1 VNLPGLKIRGLPVY
15 KITNIGRLYGR
26 LRALRTK
33 SPALHHWWWQRIT
46 AVVLVPL
53 SLWFAASLITM
64 VGAGHAAAAAWVGSP
79 GVALLLVVFI
89 LALCYHAYLGVE
101 VVMDDYVHIEWVKAK
116 GVLAV
121 QVVLGLLAVVGVLAV
136 LWVLAGLG

>member
-1 VNLPGLKIRGLPVY
+1 VTLPRLEIRGLPIY
-15 KITNIGRLYGR
+15 KLYGR

-64 VGAGHAAAAAWVGSP
+64 VGAGHAVAAAWVGSP
-79 GVALLLVVFI
+79 GVALMLVVFI
-89 LALCYHAYLGVE
+89 LAVCYHGYLGVE
-101 VVMDDYVHIEWVKAK
+101 AVMDDYVHIEWVKAK
-116 GVLAV
+116 GILAV
-121 QVVLGLLAVVGVLAV
+121 QVVLTLLAVVGVLAV
-136 LWVLAGLG
+136 LWVVVGLA

>member
-1 VNLPGLKIRGLPVY
+1 
-15 KITNIGRLYGR
+15 
-26 LRALRTK
+26 
-33 SPALHHWWWQRIT
+33 
-46 AVVLVPL
+46 
-53 SLWFAASLITM
+53 
-64 VGAGHAAAAAWVGSP
+64 
-79 GVALLLVVFI
+79 VALLLVVFL

-116 GVLAV
+116 GILAV

>member
-1 VNLPGLKIRGLPVY
+1 VNLPHLKIRGLPVY
-15 KITNIGRLYGR
+15 KIINIGRLYGR

-53 SLWFAASLITM
+53 SLWFAAPLITM
-64 VGAGHAAAAAWVGSP
+64 ASAGHAAAAAWVGSP

-101 VVMDDYVHIEWVKAK
+101 VVMDDYVHIERVKAK
-116 GVLAV
+116 GILAV
-121 QVVLGLLAVVGVLAV
+121 QVVLGLLGVVGVLAV
-136 LWVLAGLG
+136 MWVVVGFA

>member
-1 VNLPGLKIRGLPVY
+1 VNPLRLGGLF
-15 KITNIGRLYGR
+15 GR

-46 AVVLVPL
+46 AVVLIPL
-53 SLWFAASLITM
+53 SLWFAASLIAM

-79 GVALLLVVFI
+79 GVAFLLVVFI
-89 LALCYHAYLGVE
+89 LALCYHGYLGVE

-116 GVLAV
+116 GLLAV
-121 QVVLGLLAVVGVLAV
+121 QVLLCLLGVIGVLAV
-136 LWVLAGLG
+136 LWVLGGLA

>member
-1 VNLPGLKIRGLPVY
+1 MNLK
-15 KITNIGRLYGR
+15 RLFQR

-64 VGAGHAAAAAWVGSP
+64 IGADHATAAAWVGSP
-79 GVALLLVVFI
+79 GVALLLVAFV

-101 VVMDDYVHIEWVKAK
+101 VVMDDYVHVEWVKK
-116 GVLAV
+116 RSFLAV
-121 QVVLGLLAVVGVLAV
+121 QVILVLLALTGTLAV
-136 LWVLAGLG
+136 LWVVRVA

>member
-1 VNLPGLKIRGLPVY
+1 MNLPSLKIRGLPVF
-15 KITNIGRLYGR
+15 KMINIWGFYGR

-64 VGAGHAAAAAWVGSP
+64 VGAGHAGAAAWVGSP

-101 VVMDDYVHIEWVKAK
+101 VVMDDYIHIDWVRAK
-116 GVLAV
+116 GILAL

-136 LWVLAGLG
+136 LWVVVGFA

>member
-1 VNLPGLKIRGLPVY
+1 MSLSALDVKG
-15 KITNIGRLYGR
+15 LYGR
-26 LRALRTK
+26 LRTLRTK

-46 AVVLVPL
+46 AVVLVPFC
-53 SLWFAASLITM
+53 LWFAASLITM

-79 GVALLLVVFI
+79 AVALLLVVFL

-101 VVMDDYVHIEWVKAK
+101 VVIDDYVHVEWIRAK

-121 QVVLGLLAVVGVLAV
+121 QVVLGLLAVIGVLAV
-136 LWVLAGLG
+136 LWVLVGHA

>member
-1 VNLPGLKIRGLPVY
+1 LYIAGV
-15 KITNIGRLYGR
+15 YGR

-53 SLWFAASLITM
+53 CLWFAASLITM
-64 VGAGHAAAAAWVGSP
+64 VGAGHAAAAAWVGSL

-101 VVMDDYVHIEWVKAK
+101 VIMDDYVHIERVKAK

-136 LWVLAGLG
+136 SWVLVGLA

>member
-1 VNLPGLKIRGLPVY
+1 MNLPRLTFRGLD
-15 KITNIGRLYGR
+15 IAGLYGR

-64 VGAGHAAAAAWVGSP
+64 VGAGHSAAAAWIGSP
-79 GVALLLVVFI
+79 GVALLLVVF
-89 LALCYHAYLGVE
+89 LPALCYHGYLGVE
-101 VVMDDYVHIEWVKAK
+101 AVMDDYVHIDWVKAK
-116 GVLAV
+116 GILAV

-136 LWVLAGLG
+136 MWVLVGLA